1 MSEQFYPTSPRSVY
15 SYYSDNDS
23 VGTPSPRP
31 KIKNTN
37 PKTIKITKEIIDIF
51 GPHIGM
57 FPEEK
62 YNLAEGSEIDFDEF
76 LDMLGNI
83 MDKYFQTKI
92 SRC

>member
-62 YNLAEGSEIDFDEF
+62 YNLAEGGQQSYCKGIDWSK
-76 LDMLGNI
+76 NA
-83 MDKYFQTKI
+83 
-92 SRC
+92 

>member
-1 MSEQFYPTSPRSVY
+1 MSDQFYPTSPHSVN

-37 PKTIKITKEIIDIF
+37 PKTIKITKEIVDTF
-51 GPHIGM
+51 SPHLGM
-57 FPEEK
+57 FPEEN
-62 YNLAEGSEIDFDEF
+62 YTLTEESEIDFDEF

-83 MDKYFQTKI
+83 MDKYFQI
-92 SRC
+92 NNN

>member
-1 MSEQFYPTSPRSVY
+1 MSNQFYPTSPRSVY

-31 KIKNTN
+31 KINNN
-37 PKTIKITKEIIDIF
+37 PKTIKITKEIFDTF
-51 GPHIGM
+51 SPHLGM

-62 YNLAEGSEIDFDEF
+62 YSLYEGSEIDFDEF
-76 LDMLGNI
+76 IDMLGNI
-83 MDKYFQTKI
+83 MNKYFQTKI